1 MAAKGS
7 ISKEIITQKILE
19 VFEGSFPYEKEIRIP
34 MIEEGEEVQI
44 KIALTCAKVNVER
57 GDAAIAPA
65 VAGPV
70 TATAT
75 PVVTI
80 TEPSAE
86 EKKAV
91 EDLMSVLG
99 LI

>member
-1 MAAKGS
+1 MAKGS
-7 ISKEIITQKILE
+7 ESKDIITQKILE
-19 VFEGSFPYEKEIRIP
+19 VFSNAFVYEKNIIIP
-34 MIEEGEEVQI
+34 MNENGEDLQI
-44 KIALTCAKVNVER
+44 RVALTCSKVNVER
-57 GDAAIAPA
+57 GDAAITPA

-75 PVVTI
+75 PVATI

-86 EKKAV
+86 EKKTV

>member
-1 MAAKGS
+1 MAKGS
-7 ISKEIITQKILE
+7 ESKDIITQKILE
-19 VFEGSFPYEKEIRIP
+19 VFSNAFVYEKNIIIP
-34 MIEEGEEVQI
+34 MNENGEDLQI
-44 KIALTCAKVNVER
+44 RVALTCSKVNVER

-86 EKKAV
+86 EKKTV